1 MVWIVIAVGI
11 SFMLLMV
18 LSLCRAAALGD
29 RQLDAIAARQ
39 HHRTSSHAE
48 D

>member
-1 MVWIVIAVGI
+1 MVWIVVAVGI
-11 SFMLLMV
+11 SFMLLMA

-29 RQLDAIAARQ
+29 RQLDTIVARQ
-39 HHRTSSHAE
+39 HQQTSSHME